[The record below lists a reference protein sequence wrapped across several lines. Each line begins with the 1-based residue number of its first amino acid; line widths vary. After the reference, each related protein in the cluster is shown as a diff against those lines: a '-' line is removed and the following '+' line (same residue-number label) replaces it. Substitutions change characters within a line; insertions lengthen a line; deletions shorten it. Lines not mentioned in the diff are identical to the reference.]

1 MDFVKDL
8 LLNYYF
14 IACVSAWLISIV
26 LKAALHS
33 LTNRKKFHMMYG
45 FQNGGMPSSH
55 TSIVAALTFSI
66 FFKTSSFSDLFFIS
80 AVFSLLVVADAI
92 RIRNNVGL
100 QGEKINELL
109 KEFNEEPIKVVYG
122 HSVSQVIGGAILG
135 FLCAFILKIIL
146 F

>member
-1 MDFVKDL
+1 MDLVHDI

-14 IACVSAWLISIV
+14 LAFVSAWIISIV
-26 LKAALHS
+26 MKALLHS
-33 LTNRKKFHMMYG
+33 WRNRKKFHMIDG

-55 TSIVAALTFSI
+55 TAIVTALTFAVL
-66 FFKTSSFSDLFFIS
+66 FKTSFSDLFFICT
-80 AVFSLLVVADAI
+80 VFSLIVITDAI

-109 KEFNEEPIKVVYG
+109 KEFNEAPIKVVYG
-122 HSVSQVIGGAILG
+122 HSAVQVICGAILG
-135 FLCAFILKIIL
+135 LACAFIFKIVL